1 MFIFFFAKSSVEF
14 HTLEGA
20 RQILS
25 RGFVVCRSQVDERG
39 GGGGENVMRVQEGGG
54 GRRHIITEQGT
65 TMPHIDIHRS

>member
-39 GGGGENVMRVQEGGG
+39 GGGGGENVMRVREGGG
-54 GRRHIITEQGT
+54 GHIITKQGT